1 MKRTINTYHR
11 LSAIALLAFPLA
23 MSGSGCSNT
32 ATQSLKSVAVTQI
45 VEHPSLNAVRDG
57 VKAELAAAGFEPDK
71 TLKFSWESAQGNPAT
86 ATQIAQKF
94 AGESPDVI
102 VAISTPSAQSAVQ
115 AAKSIPVIFS
125 AVTDPVSA
133 KLVTNLET
141 PGTFVTGVRDFAP
154 VDRHLALIRQ
164 ILPKA
169 TRIGVLYNAGES
181 NSVSLVNFLKQSA
194 PIQKMT
200 IVETTVTNT
209 SEVAAAAKSLIGRVD
224 VLYVPTDN
232 TIVSALNA
240 VIQVGI
246 TNQIPVF
253 AGDNES
259 VEKGAIA
266 SLGFNYLD
274 IGRQTGKMVVRVL
287 KGESPGT
294 IMVESPSKVE
304 LVINLKAAQQMG
316 VKIPEKL
323 VTTAAKVVR

>member
-1 MKRTINTYHR
+1 MKRRIEIYQP
-11 LSAIALLAFPLA
+11 LSVIALLALPLA
-23 MSGSGCSNT
+23 TIGSGCSNT
-32 ATQSLKSVAVTQI
+32 PARSVKSVAVTQI

-57 VKAELAAAGFEPDK
+57 VKSELTAAGFEPDK

-86 ATQIAQKF
+86 AAQIAQKF

-141 PGTFVTGVRDFAP
+141 PGNFVTGVRDFAP

-194 PIQKMT
+194 PVQKMT

-209 SEVAAAAKSLIGRVD
+209 SEVATAAKSLIGRVD

-287 KGESPGT
+287 KGESPGA

-304 LVINLKAAQQMG
+304 LVVNLKAAQQMG
-316 VKIPEKL
+316 VKLPEKL
-323 VTTAAKVVR
+323 VATAVKVVR